1 MISVLFCLASP
12 SGKITTSPA
21 DSDGLISSGEGG
33 EGKAAVDGSG
43 EIASAKGEE
52 TISSGELNPSE
63 SSGSKFSASVG
74 YTSLTTYTLLG
85 WDLNFIE
92 IA

>member
-1 MISVLFCLASP
+1 MTSVLFCLASP

-33 EGKAAVDGSG
+33 EGKAAVDGSV

-63 SSGSKFSASVG
+63 SSGSKFSTSVG
-74 YTSLTTYTLLG
+74 SLYTSPSPVIKFLSNSALP
-85 WDLNFIE
+85 
-92 IA
+92 